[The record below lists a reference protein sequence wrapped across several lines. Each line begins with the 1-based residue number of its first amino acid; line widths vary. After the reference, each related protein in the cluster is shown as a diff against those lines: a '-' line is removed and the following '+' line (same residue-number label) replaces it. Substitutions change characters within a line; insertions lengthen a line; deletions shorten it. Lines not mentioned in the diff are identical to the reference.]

1 MVRKAHGQEG
11 EFPRLHLLFIT
22 DVPSRRPRRMVW
34 GLTLR
39 VDVVSGFRGT
49 LNRGFF
55 IGLRVS
61 EGVLVSGH
69 ACLATY
75 DFVFC
80 NPLTRQETYA
90 ETQDKGHDVLHRDH
104 GVHIRSIRLHARNII
119 CPRLR
124 HHTFIGLLERG
135 GRFIVVGNDAVHCTL
150 PDRNLVV
157 ASISN

>member
-55 IGLRVS
+55 YRV
-61 EGVLVSGH
+61 
-69 ACLATY
+69 
-75 DFVFC
+75 
-80 NPLTRQETYA
+80 
-90 ETQDKGHDVLHRDH
+90 KGFGRST
-104 GVHIRSIRLHARNII
+104 GIR
-119 CPRLR
+119 PRLP
-124 HHTFIGLLERG
+124 GYL
-135 GRFIVVGNDAVHCTL
+135 
-150 PDRNLVV
+150 
-157 ASISN
+157 